1 MDDSSRNSLAL
12 LGRGGAHAIF
22 RYRGA
27 DPRLANCVLRV
38 PRAASSAAAGAEFV
52 ERTLRPLLGAQY
64 LPPPIAT
71 LRLDAAVARALCAD
85 APDAASLARAAAALE
100 VAAAGGAVGSGGVA
114 AQAELDH
121 TRPELAAG
129 APTLCVELK
138 PKSGALPGGPPLADA
153 RPGRCRHCVAIRAKE
168 AAGGPLYGGAATRYC
183 PLALFGA
190 REPAALAAAL
200 APLLDAPHNNL
211 RVFVRGELVFGG
223 ACGGARAALRDA
235 LRRWF
240 GAEGDGDSDD
250 DAAAEARLLAL
261 VARILLR
268 EPLLRRLRAAHA
280 RDALGS
286 KRALAAYERAAA
298 LLGGGAAGEAEL
310 VGRLSRWDEAHA
322 DAATGGDGGSGSAEV
337 TEAVEEWSLE
347 RCVASLRD
355 WLIAL
360 TASDASVMLAIA
372 PLGGTA
378 EAERLQPDEPARP
391 GVVADAA
398 GAAFGYRAALVDVL
412 PKPPSKVRDH
422 CEADRRLAA
431 RPPAEGEEGA
441 CAGAARGPKFS

>member
-1 MDDSSRNSLAL
+1 MDDSARNALAL
-12 LGRGGAHAIF
+12 LGRGGAHCIY

-27 DPRLANCVLRV
+27 DPRLANRVLRV
-38 PRAASSAAAGAEFV
+38 PRAASSGSTGAEFV

-64 LPPPIAT
+64 LPPPVAT
-71 LRLDAAVARALCAD
+71 LRLNAAVARALCTD
-85 APDAASLARAAAALE
+85 APDAASLARAATALE
-100 VAAAGGAVGSGGVA
+100 AAAAGGAVGDGGVA
-114 AQAELDH
+114 ALAELDH

-190 REPAALAAAL
+190 REPAALASAL

-223 ACGGARAALRDA
+223 ARGGARAALRDA

-286 KRALAAYERAAA
+286 QRALAAYERAAA

-322 DAATGGDGGSGSAEV
+322 DAATGGDGGGGGDVA
-337 TEAVEEWSLE
+337 EAVEEWSLE

-431 RPPAEGEEGA
+431 RPPEEGE
-441 CAGAARGPKFS
+441 CAGAAARGPKFS